1 MEGDWE
7 RGGSWNR
14 IGANSEPD
22 RSRARRGTERERER
36 ERRKKEKVQI
46 SSLAFCLFNLE
57 SGFLSRAASD
67 ASELLTHSLTPLYG
81 LDLLI

>member
-1 MEGDWE
+1 MEVGI
-7 RGGSWNR
+7 GSAPIVSR
-14 IGANSEPD
+14 IGAE
-22 RSRARRGTERERER
+22 RGEEQR
-36 ERRKKEKVQI
+36 ERRKKEKVRI